1 MGRNLFATQLAGPK
15 FHQLLQQPSQ
25 RQLKCFKKYKSD
37 LAMVLKN
44 KGSEISL
51 CAGNDFKQS
60 NYDTITVNTAA
71 FGEYYNSRPSDID
84 QEGIPECL
92 PKARGY
98 LRRTQALRMEATK
111 LSCFLTKFKANADKI
126 VTTMESLEARVR
138 ECYEE
143 PSDHLNS
150 QEFVEMMVYDACF
163 IVQLIRGDSVPD
175 IFKERGIRDE
185 IVNDLLL
192 FENQL
197 PFFVISKLYHFIM
210 ERDVHQ
216 LARDALSLFHSV
228 DVPVPNKDFKHLL
241 DLVYSCHRPS
251 AREITQP
258 RDFRGSIEFIGS
270 ATELDN
276 AGIDFFGVTPEKIKD
291 PKQGIETI
299 RQSAEDSDLNGRRLD
314 RA

>member
-1 MGRNLFATQLAGPK
+1 
-15 FHQLLQQPSQ
+15 
-25 RQLKCFKKYKSD
+25 
-37 LAMVLKN
+37 
-44 KGSEISL
+44 
-51 CAGNDFKQS
+51 
-60 NYDTITVNTAA
+60 
-71 FGEYYNSRPSDID
+71 
-84 QEGIPECL
+84 
-92 PKARGY
+92 
-98 LRRTQALRMEATK
+98 MEATK

-126 VTTMESLEARVR
+126 VRTMESLEAQVR

-143 PSDHLNS
+143 ASDHLNS

-163 IVQLIRGDSVPD
+163 IVQLIRGDFVPD

-197 PFFVISKLYHFIM
+197 PFFVISELYHIIM

-251 AREITQP
+251 ARGITQP

-291 PKQGIETI
+291 PKQGIETMFDI
-299 RQSAEDSDLNGRRLD
+299 MFTQDRVLRIPTLMVDDWTELNFRNYIVYEQFIPSGEPTYYFDYVLFMDYLINTSRDVELLRKKRIINNCLGQSSCLNVQQASGLRRH
-314 RA
+314 RR